1 MRRTGAMILAILW
14 GTPCMAAVAP
24 PDPPEATV
32 ERVRGIAARAKLI
45 EEIAGMAAVDQA
57 MRTMMLEATSKLPPD
72 QRDAILKPAGALI
85 VAQDRLHAKRL
96 KAIIAAHGWPK
107 ISETSERTAAAAVTL
122 VNHAS
127 FDLAFQR
134 QVLVLIEPLAAQR
147 EARPEDYARLYDR
160 LATVDK
166 RPQRYGTQGTTC
178 KDGKYAVPADLEA
191 PEGLEAR
198 RAAVG
203 LQPMAEYLA
212 ALDKMYGSCVPS
224 PAAH

>member
-1 MRRTGAMILAILW
+1 MMRSIRVMMLAVLW
-14 GTPCMAAVAP
+14 SAPGLAAFAQA
-24 PDPPEATV
+24 DPTV
-32 ERVRGIAARAKLI
+32 ERVRSIAERSEII
-45 EEIAGMAAVDQA
+45 EQIVGMGAVDQA
-57 MRTMMLEATSKLPPD
+57 MRTTMLEATSKLPPE

-85 VAQDRLHAKRL
+85 TAQDKIHVERL

-107 ISETSERTAAAAVTL
+107 ISETSERTSAAAVTL
-122 VNHAS
+122 VNHAG

-134 QVLVLIEPLAAQR
+134 QALALIEPLAARR

-198 RAAVG
+198 RAAAG

-212 ALDKMYGSCVPS
+212 ALDKMYGACVP
-224 PAAH
+224 PEVAR

>member
-1 MRRTGAMILAILW
+1 MKSICVAILAVLS
-14 GTPCMAAVAP
+14 TAPSLAAAQIE
-24 PDPPEATV
+24 PPELTV
-32 ERVRGIAARAKLI
+32 ERVRGVAARAEII

-57 MRTMMLEATSKLPPD
+57 MRTTMLRATSKLPPD
-72 QRDAILKPAGALI
+72 QRDAIFKPAGALI
-85 VAQDRLHAKRL
+85 EAQDRLHVERL

-107 ISETSERTAAAAVTL
+107 ISETSERTSSGAVTL
-122 VNHAS
+122 VNHAG

-134 QVLVLIEPLAAQR
+134 RVLVLIEPLAATG
-147 EARPEDYARLYDR
+147 EVRPEDYARLYDR
-160 LATVDK
+160 LATDDK

-178 KDGKYAVPADLEA
+178 KDGKYAIPTDLEA

-212 ALDKMYGSCVPS
+212 ALDEMYGACAPPEV
-224 PAAH
+224 AR

>member
-1 MRRTGAMILAILW
+1 MKPIGLMIWALL
-14 GTPCMAAVAP
+14 GSAP
-24 PDPPEATV
+24 SLTASAQADPTV
-32 ERVRGIAARAKLI
+32 ERVRGIAERAEII
-45 EEIAGMAAVDQA
+45 EQIAGMAAVDQA
-57 MRTMMLEATSKLPPD
+57 MRATMLEATSTLSPD
-72 QRDAILKPAGALI
+72 QREPILKAAGALI
-85 VAQDRLHAKRL
+85 VTQDRLNAARL

-107 ISETSERTAAAAVTL
+107 ISETSERTSAAAVTL

-134 QVLVLIEPLAAQR
+134 QVLALIEPLAVQR
-147 EARPEDYARLYDR
+147 EVRPEDHARLYDR

-178 KDGKYAVPADLEA
+178 RDGKYAIPTDLEA
-191 PEGLEAR
+191 PEGLETR

-212 ALDKMYGSCVPS
+212 QLDKMYGACVP
-224 PAAH
+224 PEVAR